1 MITVPSAQGFGV
13 RRKWESW
20 NKLECVMSDI
30 PQPLQL
36 GVAMRLSSSINTYH
50 LVLQENE
57 PQEASK
63 PCSFPTAMVGT
74 VMKMTE

>member
-30 PQPLQL
+30 SQPLQL
-36 GVAMRLSSSINTYH
+36 DVAMRLSSSINTYH
-50 LVLQENE
+50 LVYKRTSHRK
-57 PQEASK
+57 PPSHVAS
-63 PCSFPTAMVGT
+63 PLLWLEQ
-74 VMKMTE
+74 MTD